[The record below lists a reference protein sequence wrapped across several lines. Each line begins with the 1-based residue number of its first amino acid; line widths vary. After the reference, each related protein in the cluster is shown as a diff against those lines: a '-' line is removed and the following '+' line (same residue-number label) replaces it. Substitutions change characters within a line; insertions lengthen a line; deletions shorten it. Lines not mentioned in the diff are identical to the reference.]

1 MFQCYSLYWSHPL
14 LPKLHPKLYSL
25 CLRVHHCPGHR
36 FISTIFLSNLS
47 LMPSQTR
54 HVSNG
59 CFTWALHL
67 SPLLLSLESQLMS
80 WPLCSLQI
88 RQRGH
93 LLILPPGWLSLLL
106 AWPQQMMQRA
116 ASALTRHSALCQH
129 RQLTTS
135 GHSLGLLEGQVGG
148 TQWIL
153 RQSFPAGNDWT
164 GR

>member
-1 MFQCYSLYWSHPL
+1 MNLPATSHASHPSRLSQSTDLSSLNHTASSHWLSILHMVMYMFQCYSLYWSHPL

-25 CLRVHHCPGHR
+25 CLHVHHCPGHR

-47 LMPSQTR
+47 VMPSQTR

-93 LLILPPGWLSLLL
+93 LLTLPPG
-106 AWPQQMMQRA
+106 
-116 ASALTRHSALCQH
+116 
-129 RQLTTS
+129 
-135 GHSLGLLEGQVGG
+135 
-148 TQWIL
+148 
-153 RQSFPAGNDWT
+153 
-164 GR
+164 